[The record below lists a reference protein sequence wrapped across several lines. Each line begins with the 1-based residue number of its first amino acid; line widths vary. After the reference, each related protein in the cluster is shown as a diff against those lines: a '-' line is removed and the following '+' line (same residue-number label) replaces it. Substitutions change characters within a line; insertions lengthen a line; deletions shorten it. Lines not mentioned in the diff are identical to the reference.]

1 MSEYIFARTGAER
14 KELVNAISKFLGTKA
29 VYQKTPTYAYCI
41 GNITIDKHG
50 TGTGEF
56 SHELLASLAEQG
68 FVPTATDAE
77 ALPETDIDMEE
88 NAGPEFETEA
98 GPKMET
104 ASEETAESDTI
115 SITVPLDGFTPE
127 RLDILCKLVLSKETL
142 LKKALGVDTLPIK
155 GFGKRCGV
163 PLV

>member
-1 MSEYIFARTGAER
+1 MGEYIFARIGAER
-14 KELVNAISKFLGTKA
+14 KELVNATSEFLGTKA
-29 VYQKTPTYAYCI
+29 VYLKTPTYAYSI
-41 GNITIDKHG
+41 GDIHIDKHG